1 MENLKQKIKNSR
13 PARSTII
20 AIGFFIIIILGTLL
34 LMLPFSTKAGE
45 STTFLGA
52 LFTSTSATCV
62 TGLVQYDTFTHWTLF
77 GQLVII
83 ILIQIGGL
91 GFITFGVYAMMLMR
105 KKIGLED
112 RELVHD
118 SLNSIKLGGAVNFVK
133 RIVKGTLIIEGIGAL
148 ILSLCFIGE
157 YGFFKGVYYGIFH
170 SISAFCNAG
179 FDLFGYKE
187 KFCSLVPYQD
197 DPVVILTISA
207 LIIIGGIGF
216 AVWEDVVTHKLHI
229 KKYQLHSKI
238 VLSVTASLL
247 VFGTLFFM
255 YSENNT
261 VLKDMSFGQRLLSSF
276 FAAVTPRTAGFNS
289 VDVASMST
297 AGKLLTTV
305 LMFIGGSPGSTA
317 GGVKTTTVV
326 VIFLFILSY
335 VKRTSGSFIFKRS
348 ISDDLIKK
356 ASTVFFINFTLIT
369 TAITIITLS
378 QPLELSDVVLETVSA
393 MSTVGM
399 TSGIT
404 RDLTS
409 LSQVVII
416 LLMYCGRIGSLSFAL
431 SFSEKRKKLDI
442 RYPTEDI
449 LIG

>member
-1 MENLKQKIKNSR
+1 
-13 PARSTII
+13 
-20 AIGFFIIIILGTLL
+20 
-34 LMLPFSTKAGE
+34 MLPFATKTGE
-45 STTFLGA
+45 TTTFLGA

-83 ILIQIGGL
+83 VLIQIGGL

-118 SLNSIKLGGAVNFVK
+118 SLNSIKLGGAVKLVEK
-133 RIVKGTLIIEGIGAL
+133 IIKGTLIIEGTGAL
-148 ILSLCFIGE
+148 ILSLRFIGE
-157 YGFFKGVYYGIFH
+157 LGFWRGIYYGIFH

-179 FDLFGYKE
+179 FDLLGFNE
-187 KFCSLVPYQD
+187 KFCSLVPYQN

-216 AVWEDVVTHKLHI
+216 AVWDDVSRHGLHI
-229 KKYQLHSKI
+229 KKYNLHSKI
-238 VLSVTASLL
+238 VISVTVFLL
-247 VFGTLFFM
+247 LFGTLFFL
-255 YSENNT
+255 YSEQNT
-261 VLKDMSFGQRLLSSF
+261 VLKDMPFGQKLLSSF

-289 VDVASMST
+289 VDLASMST
-297 AGKLLTTV
+297 AGKLFTAV

-317 GGVKTTTVV
+317 GGVKTTTVI
-326 VIFLFILSY
+326 VILLFIISY
-335 VKRTSGSFIFKRS
+335 VKRTSGSSMFKRN

-356 ASTVFFINFTLIT
+356 ASTVFFINFSFIMTAATL
-369 TAITIITLS
+369 ITLS
-378 QPLELSDVVLETVSA
+378 QPLDLSDVILEVASA

-399 TSGIT
+399 TTGIT
-404 RDLTS
+404 RDLTAF
-409 LSQVVII
+409 SQVIII

-431 SFSEKRKKLDI
+431 SFSEKRKKLNI
-442 RYPTEDI
+442 RYPSEDI

>member
-83 ILIQIGGL
+83 VLIQIGGL

-148 ILSLCFIGE
+148 ILSVRFIGE

>member
-1 MENLKQKIKNSR
+1 MDTIKQKIKNSR

-20 AIGFFIIIILGTLL
+20 AVGFFAIIVLGTLL
-34 LMLPFSTKAGE
+34 LLLPFATKTGE
-45 STTFLGA
+45 STTLLGA

-118 SLNSIKLGGAVNFVK
+118 SLNSIKLGGAVDFVK
-133 RIVKGTLIIEGIGAL
+133 KIVKGTLIIEGTGA
-148 ILSLCFIGE
+148 ILLSIRFAGE
-157 YGFFKGVYYGIFH
+157 LGFFRGVYYGIFH
-170 SISAFCNAG
+170 SVSAFCNAG
-179 FDLFGYKE
+179 FDLLGFNE
-187 KFCSLVPYQD
+187 KFCSLVPYQN
-197 DPVVILTISA
+197 DPLVILTISA

-216 AVWEDVVTHKLHI
+216 AVWDDVATHGIHI
-229 KKYQLHSKI
+229 KKYALHSKI
-238 VLSVTASLL
+238 VLFVTFILLSL
-247 VFGTLFFM
+247 GTIFFM

-261 VLKDMSFGQRLLSSF
+261 VLKDMPFGQRLLSSF

-289 VDVASMST
+289 VDIASMST
-297 AGKLLTTV
+297 AGKVFTSV
-305 LMFIGGSPGSTA
+305 LMFIGGCPGSTA

-326 VIFLFILSY
+326 VILLYIIAY
-335 VKRTSGSFIFKRS
+335 VKRTSGCSAFKRN
-348 ISDDLIKK
+348 ITDDLIKK
-356 ASTVFFINFTLIT
+356 ASTVFFINSFLII
-369 TAITIITLS
+369 TAITLITLS

-404 RDLTS
+404 RDLTAFS
-409 LSQVVII
+409 KVVII
-416 LLMYCGRIGSLSFAL
+416 MLMYCGRIGSLSFAL
-431 SFSEKRKKLDI
+431 SFSERRKKLNI
-442 RYPTEDI
+442 RYPSEDI

>member
-1 MENLKQKIKNSR
+1 MKNIKQKIKNSR

-20 AIGFFIIIILGTLL
+20 AIGFFAIIVAGALL
-34 LMLPFSTKAGE
+34 LMLPFATKAGE

-77 GQLVII
+77 GQLVILT
-83 ILIQIGGL
+83 LIQIGGL

-118 SLNSIKLGGAVNFVK
+118 SLNSIKLGGAVSFVK
-133 RIVKGTLIIEGIGAL
+133 GVVKGTLIVEGIGAL
-148 ILSLCFIGE
+148 ILSVRFAGE
-157 YGFFKGVYYGIFH
+157 LGFLRGIYYGVFH

-179 FDLFGYKE
+179 FDLFGFNG

-207 LIIIGGIGF
+207 LIIVGGIGF
-216 AVWEDVVTHKLHI
+216 AVWEDVTTHKLHI

-238 VLSVTASLL
+238 VLSVTALLL

-255 YSENNT
+255 YSEHNT
-261 VLKDMSFGQRLLSSF
+261 VLKDLPFSQKLLSSF

-289 VDVASMST
+289 VDIASMST
-297 AGKLLTTV
+297 AGKVFTAL

-326 VIFLFILSY
+326 VILLFIVSY

-348 ISDDLIKK
+348 ITEDLIKK
-356 ASTVFFINFTLIT
+356 ASTVFFINFSLIT
-369 TAITIITLS
+369 TAITLITLS

-404 RDLTS
+404 RDLTAF
-409 LSQVVII
+409 SQIIII

-431 SFSEKRKKLDI
+431 SFSEKRKKINI
-442 RYPTEDI
+442 RYPSEDI